1 MQKIFGI
8 PDELKADVIKNQ
20 IINQDFEITLDTMEQ
35 YISKIP
41 NNKKDIEK
49 LLKDKNAKKVLIEE
63 DDPLIQ
69 QLVSTFSNQKLAQTI
84 DATNKLI
91 QYMSEIDKL
100 RNKKDK

>member
-1 MQKIFGI
+1 
-8 PDELKADVIKNQ
+8 
-20 IINQDFEITLDTMEQ
+20 MEQ

-100 RNKKDK
+100 RNKKDKQN